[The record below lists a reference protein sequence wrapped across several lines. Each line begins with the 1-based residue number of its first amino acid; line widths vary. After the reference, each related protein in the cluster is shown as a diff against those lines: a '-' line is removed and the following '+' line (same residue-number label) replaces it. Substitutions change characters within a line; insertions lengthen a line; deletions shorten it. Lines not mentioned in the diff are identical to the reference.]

1 MSPFQWQNQR
11 QTQTGGPAT
20 RTNSARVKGMIPTG
34 AAALHMTPLM
44 ILKAFVIIGFDKFLH
59 AKCSRRLESQT
70 WHSQRCGRT
79 QIPPLGKGGSPPQ
92 LLLLGSHGKHSW
104 GLNLVCHTCMVSMRL
119 VPHVAKTKKNNIA
132 LGDMRESKCGGW
144 LMP

>member
-79 QIPPLGKGGSPPQ
+79 QIPPLGKGGESSSITPFRFPWKTQ
-92 LLLLGSHGKHSW
+92 LGFKSCLSHMH
-104 GLNLVCHTCMVSMRL
+104 GLYAFSATCS
-119 VPHVAKTKKNNIA
+119 KKKNYNIA
-132 LGDMRESKCGGW
+132 LGDKRESKCGGW